1 MEVLQSDASAVNRTT
16 SITGESDTV
25 TRLSE
30 ILRSSDVS
38 DFEFKRV
45 PQDYYD
51 QPLEYR
57 RDVLGAASVDHLCKS
72 IVLVNTQAA
81 SDVTDCSD
89 RKNSKYY
96 VVIVKYTARFNNEA
110 VRKYLYE
117 LNEGKIAKKRFN
129 LRLAPEDVSAKL
141 TGYEHNGVTCV
152 GMKTDIPVIVD
163 EAITKLNP
171 EYFWLG
177 GGEVDLKLGIRTSE
191 FIKFAKPFIINCGG
205 T

>member
-30 ILRSSDVS
+30 ILRSIDVS

-96 VVIVKYTARFNNEA
+96 VVIVQYTARFNNEA

-117 LNEGKIAKKRFN
+117 LNGGKIAKKRFN

-191 FIKFAKPFIINCGG
+191 FIKFAKPFIINCSG